1 MLTNL
6 LEDIRQH
13 VGCLFQLSADVAELD
28 LILSLAQIS
37 SNPEYVRPSFGTKL
51 ELVNSF
57 HPIMELFNRDLPV
70 ANDVVS
76 EMSDPRDKFT
86 IFSHFIPWHAERHD
100 SVQFSFNNWT
110 KHERQV
116 HVPKTNRSTS
126 NHGAGNSFV
135 FRLIGCTYRITNI
148 YFYITCKLDLFFLNK
163 KEIILL

>member
-1 MLTNL
+1 MTYL

-76 EMSDPRDKFT
+76 VEMSDPCDKFT
-86 IFSHFIPWHAERHD
+86 IFSHLILWHTERLD
-100 SVQFSFNNWT
+100 SVQFSSDNWT

-116 HVPKTNRSTS
+116 HVPKTDRSTS
-126 NHGAGNSFV
+126 NHGAGNNFAS
-135 FRLIGCTYRITNI
+135 RLIGCAYRIANI
-148 YFYITCKLDLFFLNK
+148 YFYVTL
-163 KEIILL
+163 